1 MNKFHT
7 ATYQANLLYGI
18 EIPPE
23 DAEEIGLIAYNHIG
37 NKRYKLYRYCT
48 KVNCQTLSIDLPCNC
63 REIEA
68 ITYDFEDWN
77 YTSNIKNYG
86 DQQSHFVE
94 NYNEFWKKFKNN
106 LYQRG
111 RYVHYERVG
120 DTIYLDKEY
129 DGKIFVLYY
138 GEELDEEGLPEL
150 TDKEVDAIA
159 CYIAMTVYY
168 KKGLQT
174 GNQLITQQALDL
186 KREWSKL
193 CDAARIAE
201 HISQNEMNEILDAK
215 TSWNRKVYGKSLK
228 PLV

>member
-1 MNKFHT
+1 MKKVLSLVALAMISTIMFAVNDGVKADQNKKEAKSGEVIVMNKEMFINDVFD
-7 ATYQANLLYGI
+7 YQNSK
-18 EIPPE
+18 EW
-23 DAEEIGLIAYNHIG
+23 
-37 NKRYKLYRYCT
+37 KYKGD
-48 KVNCQTLSIDLPCNC
+48 KPAIIDLYADWCGPC
-63 REIEA
+63 RMTAPIMKSLA
-68 ITYDFEDWN
+68 
-77 YTSNIKNYG
+77 
-86 DQQSHFVE
+86 
-94 NYNEFWKKFKNN
+94 
-106 LYQRG
+106 
-111 RYVHYERVG
+111 
-120 DTIYLDKEY
+120 KEY
-129 DGKIFVLYY
+129 DGKIFILYY